1 MRHQLARLDETYAH
15 KVLYIIGKEEM
26 KIKTGASYVRKVLLR
41 DFLWIR
47 DNTRN
52 KMANLRVPTDKVIEV
67 GFLKEI

>member
-1 MRHQLARLDETYAH
+1 MSPRVYQWPDH

-26 KIKTGASYVRKVLLR
+26 KIRTGASYVRKVLLR
-41 DFLWIR
+41 LFLWIR

-52 KMANLRVPTDKVIEV
+52 KMANLRVPTDKVIEM